1 MNQFITQIFIL
12 RIENLISEIFSYSQ
26 TIVSHKTKID
36 IFGFIISL
44 IKNNIIDE
52 ITIIYPIPGYSYL
65 DCDRDFGR
73 IKKNRL
79 KVEKVCFTSQW
90 VNLIRKT
97 DVNFNIDYENF
108 PLTDDLEPDGTPI
121 ITVKEYKKF
130 FEKFSVN
137 NVKKLTQIRKI
148 KFTQNGIFA
157 TTNLLSENF
166 ELEINLIKS
175 DIIEKFDFITLNN
188 AYKSYLPLKKAK
200 FDDIK
205 VY

>member
-1 MNQFITQIFIL
+1 MELLTQQF
-12 RIENLISEIFSYSQ
+12 
-26 TIVSHKTKID
+26 
-36 IFGFIISL
+36 
-44 IKNNIIDE
+44 KNI
-52 ITIIYPIPGYSYL
+52 
-65 DCDRDFGR
+65 
-73 IKKNRL
+73 
-79 KVEKVCFTSQW
+79 
-90 VNLIRKT
+90 
-97 DVNFNIDYENF
+97 
-108 PLTDDLEPDGTPI
+108 
-121 ITVKEYKKF
+121 KF
-130 FEKFSVN
+130 FETFLVN